1 MNWDNLEDNRFIE
14 LGFKC
19 GLEVHQQLDTAKK
32 LFCRCPVGYVN
43 RPPDGL
49 IIRHM
54 RPTLSEL
61 GEYDGTALMEFKTKK
76 EVVYELFRD
85 CVCTYEMDDT
95 PPFPINQNA
104 LDIGLQIC
112 MLFNCHIV
120 DELHATLRLRYLSG
134 LECLLQSDVPLL
146 VP

>member
-1 MNWDNLEDNRFIE
+1 MNWDDLSDNRFMD

-32 LFCRCPVGYVN
+32 LLCRCPVGYVN
-43 RPPDGL
+43 RPPEGT

-76 EVVYELFRD
+76 EVVYELYRD

-95 PPFPINQNA
+95 PPFPINQEA
-104 LDIGLQIC
+104 LDIAVSVTSFPHNNASYPR
-112 MLFNCHIV
+112 LF
-120 DELHATLRLRYLSG
+120 LFSARLWQKRLSI
-134 LECLLQSDVPLL
+134 SFAPSSN
-146 VP
+146 